1 VVRAAVAAVGGHA
14 TLVRAARNIRATVPV
29 FQPLDPALMLLT
41 RRLKQTF
48 DPVGV
53 LNPGRMYEG
62 V

>member
-1 VVRAAVAAVGGHA
+1 
-14 TLVRAARNIRATVPV
+14 V

-41 RRLKQTF
+41 KRLKQTF

-62 V
+62 I